1 MSAYIRG
8 KMEERKRM
16 GPPPQF
22 MLDGFQRW
30 AQTDKP
36 ARAGGEEK
44 EGVAPAR
51 EGGRMMDKDLKPN
64 GGRMMDLTGGISFD
78 DVNSF
83 ADVLPDGP
91 GKDFIKN
98 VTDFG
103 RKALP
108 VAKRFVSNLKSG
120 PVRELVVD
128 IVPTA
133 REPLDKVVEFLESI
147 GLKGSGKR
155 KPSKKMV
162 AMVMASPAFKEYC
175 EKHGGALVDTMD
187 LRKMESQTIR
197 KADKAPPASKEE
209 QVAKLERMVGMGKEE
224 DEEEAIA
231 ELKQMALKGDRQA
244 IAKLRTLEKMGMT
257 KGEREKEDEEEAIAE
272 LKRAAMKGDR
282 RAIAKLKMLEDRG
295 MMKGTG
301 IKEDIEAMNARTK
314 KAIDELK
321 AKSAAALKGA
331 EPKGLAELNAKTQ
344 KGLDELNAKTKATL
358 DAVKPTGTG
367 KRRGLKAAM
376 RLLRGNGV
384 SLKEAK
390 EVLEGGA
397 EGKSLLDRAKAFL
410 QSAKSKYEWL
420 KRNKKPIHQ
429 ILESADMNEDNPL
442 GATDIPEKIAGYMSK
457 IGLGAAQRAEQVRA
471 AERGEEQVSASARGA
486 TTGGRKPS
494 AYALFVK
501 EYARKNPGLGKD
513 LMKQA
518 AMAWKS
524 RK

>member
-30 AQTDKP
+30 AQSDKP
-36 ARAGGEEK
+36 AREGGEEK
-44 EGVAPAR
+44 EGLAPAR
-51 EGGRMMDKDLKPN
+51 EGGRMMDITTSRS
-64 GGRMMDLTGGISFD
+64 GVDLTGGISFD
-78 DVNSF
+78 DVDTF
-83 ADVLPDGP
+83 ADILPPGP
-91 GKDFIKN
+91 GKDFVKDA
-98 VTDFG
+98 VKFG
-103 RKALP
+103 KDAVP
-108 VAKRFVSNLKSG
+108 YAKRFVSQLKDG
-120 PVRELVVD
+120 AVRELALD

-133 REPLDKVVEFLESI
+133 RTALDKIVAFMESI
-147 GLKGSGKR
+147 GLSGAGKR

-187 LRKMESQTIR
+187 LSKMDPVR

-209 QVAKLERMVGMGKEE
+209 QKAKLERMVGMGREPTDAEIQKLKQAAMEG
-224 DEEEAIA
+224 DEESR
-231 ELKQMALKGDRQA
+231 MV
-244 IAKLRTLEKMGMT
+244 LEKVSRMRKGM
-257 KGEREKEDEEEAIAE
+257 
-272 LKRAAMKGDR
+272 
-282 RAIAKLKMLEDRG
+282 
-295 MMKGTG
+295 G

-314 KAIDELK
+314 KAIDDLN
-321 AKSAAALKGA
+321 AKSAAALKAA

-344 KGLDELNAKTKATL
+344 KGLDEMNAKTKATL
-358 DAVKPTGTG
+358 EKVKPTGTG
-367 KRRGLKAAM
+367 KRRGMKAAM
-376 RLLRGNGV
+376 RLLRSNGC
-384 SLKEAK
+384 SLKEAR

-397 EGKSLLDRAKAFL
+397 EGKTLLERAKDFVVA
-410 QSAKSKYEWL
+410 AKAKYDWL
-420 KRNKKPIHQ
+420 ARNKKPIHR
-429 ILESADMNEDNPL
+429 ILESADLNEDNPM
-442 GATDIPEKIAGYMSK
+442 GKTEIPQKIAGFMSK
-457 IGLGAAQRAEQVRA
+457 IGLGRAERAEQVRA
-471 AERGEEQVSASARGA
+471 VERGEEPVSASARVA
-486 TTGGRKPS
+486 ATGGRKPS